1 MQNTLTRKGAAIS
14 GAGREAPPVL
24 DRPELIDWLRSGKL
38 TLVDAQGGA
47 VTEAGW
53 SDLPADV
60 RARTLAEFQRVVR
73 GSAKAV
79 VLFAR

>member
-1 MQNTLTRKGAAIS
+1 MQNTLTRKGAAAS
-14 GAGREAPPVL
+14 GVRRETPVL

-47 VTEAGW
+47 VSEDSW
-53 SDLPADV
+53 SDLPAEV
-60 RARTLAEFQRVVR
+60 RARTLADFQRVVR
-73 GSAKAV
+73 GNAKAA

>member
-1 MQNTLTRKGAAIS
+1 MQDALTRKGVVAS
-14 GAGREAPPVL
+14 GASRETPVL

-38 TLVDAQGGA
+38 TLVDAQGST
-47 VTEAGW
+47 VSEAGW
-53 SDLPADV
+53 SELPADV
-60 RARTLAEFQRVVR
+60 RARTLADFQRVVR